1 MSKKDFSSY
10 DLWNAWR
17 DFNQTGKDQSEGATS
32 VLNEDAS
39 GPGSQTLATESEQ
52 LAPAQRRRMRVDMK
66 LPVKDVSVQG
76 VEDILNVP
84 HGRTDSSLPLTDIPD
99 TEQELVQLMN
109 YLLSMGVPKSE
120 AQRMVD
126 NVMDMIPVKEGVT
139 IDHIMEACGC
149 GGMDKSA
156 DSIPNMGRML
166 DYGDENDSD
175 EGEHARDQL
184 QVINYLSGMLVNAL
198 HDEDDLPTW
207 VQTYVTQ
214 AELLMQ
220 KTFKYLVPH
229 MQRVETGE
237 AQQASQGGDGN
248 VLVVAQES
256 KTPTHKAKS
265 RADARVRD
273 IVRASRKSG
282 KMEAIKL
289 SDIFED

>member
-1 MSKKDFSSY
+1 
-10 DLWNAWR
+10 
-17 DFNQTGKDQSEGATS
+17 
-32 VLNEDAS
+32 
-39 GPGSQTLATESEQ
+39 
-52 LAPAQRRRMRVDMK
+52 MK
-66 LPVKDVSVQG
+66 LPVKDLSVQG
-76 VEDILNVP
+76 VEDVLDVP
-84 HGRTDSSLPLTDIPD
+84 HGRTDPSLPLTNIPD
-99 TEQELVQLMN
+99 TEQELIQLMN
-109 YLLSMGVPKSE
+109 YLLSMGVPKGE

-149 GGMDKSA
+149 SGMDKTS
-156 DSIPNMGRML
+156 DSIPDLGRML

-207 VQTYVTQ
+207 VQTYITQ

-229 MQRVETGE
+229 MQRVETGA
-237 AQQASQGGDGN
+237 AQQTSRGGDSN
-248 VLVVAQES
+248 VMVVAQES
-256 KTPTHKAKS
+256 KTPTHRVKS

-273 IVRASRKSG
+273 VVRASRKSG
-282 KMEAIKL
+282 KMAAIKL